1 MTDAG
6 VPPGSAPAWQKG
18 TQLAGS
24 TRGVEGATA
33 AVALDRGAAWAGLQT
48 SDIAKPLRV
57 FAAEVG
63 FDPGRGCPHTLS
75 RTARRTADW
84 RAERVMG
91 TEPSSSRW
99 LGGALRVLRQPGPQV
114 LHLGSQRLDL
124 CGQNV
129 NLGVLGLDD
138 PAQRLHRPHAV
149 QRTHQAGRPGIIPVP
164 RLSGRGSAH
173 GHQVHRHPGMGSLRL
188 RGGGMRPQ
196 RPGCRGPSAAA
207 HPAVAAH
214 RKGGQTSPPSPGR
227 AGLSG
232 RCR

>member
-129 NLGVLGLDD
+129 NLGVLGFDD

-164 RLSGRGSAH
+164 RLSGRGSAQRPSSPPPPRH
-173 GHQVHRHPGMGSLRL
+173 GLLAPPGRWNATPTAWLPGTFGRCASG
-188 RGGGMRPQ
+188 RGG
-196 RPGCRGPSAAA
+196 
-207 HPAVAAH
+207 
-214 RKGGQTSPPSPGR
+214 PP
-227 AGLSG
+227 
-232 RCR
+232 

>member
-164 RLSGRGSAH
+164 RLSGRGSA
-173 GHQVHRHPGMGSLRL
+173 
-188 RGGGMRPQ
+188 Q
-196 RPGCRGPSAAA
+196 RPSKSTATPAWAPCASGEVECDPNGLAAGDLRPLRIRPWRPTVKVDK
-207 HPAVAAH
+207 PARPA
-214 RKGGQTSPPSPGR
+214 R
-227 AGLSG
+227 AGPG
-232 RCR
+232 